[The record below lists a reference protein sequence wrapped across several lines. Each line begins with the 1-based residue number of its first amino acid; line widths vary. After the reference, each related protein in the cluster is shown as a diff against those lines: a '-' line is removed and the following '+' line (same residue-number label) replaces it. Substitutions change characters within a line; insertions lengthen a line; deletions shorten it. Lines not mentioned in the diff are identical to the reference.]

1 MSDQNCVDF
10 DQIVSTGRPVGTSGP
25 ASDVPYVQGLRLE
38 AVPKAGLGL
47 HKLCQCPALQ
57 ASTWHQLHKASKQ
70 HSPCTASLF
79 PFFFFSF
86 LFVLVN
92 RPDFQN
98 RVVFLSSFISAV
110 TSPFSV
116 SSAEIPCS
124 LFCPTISVTSDSFPL
139 RNFTCFKFLFH
150 LFFWRGSK
158 QQQYI
163 KPQGA

>member
-1 MSDQNCVDF
+1 MALLLTCPTCRGCGWKPCQRQCWVCTNCASV
-10 DQIVSTGRPVGTSGP
+10 QPCRQAPGTSCTKQANSTVP
-25 ASDVPYVQGLRLE
+25 A
-38 AVPKAGLGL
+38 
-47 HKLCQCPALQ
+47 
-57 ASTWHQLHKASKQ
+57 QLHFF
-70 HSPCTASLF
+70 L
-79 PFFFFSF
+79 FFFFSF

-98 RVVFLSSFISAV
+98 RVVFLSSFVSAV